1 LLFRIC
7 SETKSNPMKIIEKKR
22 KKFVKTLTHII
33 KTDLVSAHIIAGKI
47 IFEKVFKFKKKNH
60 QNDYIDKFL
69 LERGIVSHRTAFISN
84 KIDEIKTPQIKKK
97 LTHLINSMN
106 LEKSTSFDLESE
118 KKNIIQQNYR
128 NMRMSNFNFC

>member
-1 LLFRIC
+1 
-7 SETKSNPMKIIEKKR
+7 M
-22 KKFVKTLTHII
+22 KTLTHII